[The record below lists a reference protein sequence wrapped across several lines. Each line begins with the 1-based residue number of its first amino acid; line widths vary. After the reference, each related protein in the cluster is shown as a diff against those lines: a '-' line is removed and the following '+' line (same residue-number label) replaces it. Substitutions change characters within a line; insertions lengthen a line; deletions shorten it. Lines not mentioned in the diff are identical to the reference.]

1 MTVMKSRVPG
11 SASSPGQATSISRLI
26 DYVESLGKDDSAGGK
41 LLAESYVAELKNADK
56 QQARWR
62 RIYYEWRGFVIV
74 ASAAITA
81 LTAVNLHEGAT
92 FTFRVLTLAL
102 SALVTICTG
111 LLELLQVNNRW
122 RLYRQLRSKLE
133 RMGWQAALQ
142 TNESP
147 AAPLLSLGTGL
158 INAMH
163 SFEIHY
169 MSQVATDSNGGNED
183 PKAKGHAKPGT
194 TGDGH
199 DQPSDHNTPDQSS

>member
-1 MTVMKSRVPG
+1 MTVMKSRVPR
-11 SASSPGQATSISRLI
+11 SASNPGQATSISRLI
-26 DYVESLGKDDSAGGK
+26 DYVESLGKDDSGGGK

-111 LLELLQVNNRW
+111 LLELLQVNHRW

-183 PKAKGHAKPGT
+183 PKANGHAKPDP
-194 TGDGH
+194 TGDAH

>member
-1 MTVMKSRVPG
+1 MTVMKSRVPR
-11 SASSPGQATSISRLI
+11 SLSNPGQATSINRLI
-26 DYVESLGKDDSAGGK
+26 DYVESLGTDDSGGGK

-81 LTAVNLHEGAT
+81 LTAVNLHEGT
-92 FTFRVLTLAL
+92 TLTFRVLTLVL
-102 SALVTICTG
+102 SALVTVCTG

-147 AAPLLSLGTGL
+147 AAPLVSLGTGL

-163 SFEIHY
+163 GFEMHY
-169 MSQVATDSNGGNED
+169 MSEVAADSNGGNENS
-183 PKAKGHAKPGT
+183 KANGHAKLGT
-194 TGDGH
+194 TGDAHAQG
-199 DQPSDHNTPDQSS
+199 SDHNMPDQSS